1 MTAVTTPSSGSQL
14 LESFVTQTT
23 ERLRVAMLLGH
34 SGEIGRAREQA
45 LRDLLRSF
53 LPPSLGVTT
62 GFVIDAHGGRS
73 RQVDIIIHFADYHAV
88 FTVGGIPLVPVE
100 AVIAVIEV
108 KSNAASTGVLRD
120 CYDNLATVKALDRSN
135 GGRNSYLMDR
145 EPHSLPP
152 EMWQHFQF
160 QVFACVLAMQ
170 SLSRESWLDTTT
182 SWCEE
187 HDRSVWPNFYCGIDD
202 YIGTYQIAVDGDLVG
217 CPDPTEAVQY
227 AAWKPSGETPLAWA
241 VQEVLNFVRVA
252 RRIDYLPTAYLLEA
266 ATPADDILTRRVC

>member
-1 MTAVTTPSSGSQL
+1 MTTSSSGAQL

-34 SGEIGRAREQA
+34 GGEIGRAREQA

-53 LPPSLGVTT
+53 LPPALGVTT

-88 FTVGGIPLVPVE
+88 FSVGGIPLVPVE

-108 KSNAASTGVLRD
+108 KSDASSTAVLRD

-135 GGRNSYLMDR
+135 GGRNVYLVDR
-145 EPHSLPP
+145 EPRQLPP

-160 QVFACVLAMQ
+160 QVFGCVLAMR
-170 SLSRESWLDTTT
+170 SLSRDSWLDTTAA
-182 SWCEE
+182 WCNER
-187 HDRSVWPNFYCGIDD
+187 DRSLWPNFYCGIDD
-202 YIGTYQIAVDGDLVG
+202 YVGTYMIDVQGDVVG
-217 CPDPTEAVQY
+217 CPDPTEAVEY
-227 AAWKPSGETPLAWA
+227 AAWRPTGETPLAWA
-241 VQEVLNFVRVA
+241 VQELLNFVRVA
-252 RRIDYLPTAYLLEA
+252 RRIDYLPSAYLSDG
-266 ATPADDILTRRVC
+266 ATATEDILRRRTD